1 MNVTRYIHILFFLL
15 VISVSVK
22 ATTNNTKIEVI
33 GVVRGNESEPLAG
46 VTISIADKETVG
58 ASDDNGRFKVS
69 VPKECTLR
77 FSCIGYASET
87 VKIKGQRSV
96 VVILKSTA
104 VDLDEVIV
112 IQEIKNKILP
122 DPTDI
127 EADGEYFRIN
137 TRFKIPEELFKTAT
151 RLIIQPSIVN
161 ITKGELYFLKPV
173 VCDGDQFTIRQMRLH
188 AYDLK
193 KDPLYPYLVDNNTIQ
208 KGYLS
213 YADSFKILYPDDDY
227 RADVQI
233 LIESCCKTTF
243 QDSLSMAR
251 GIINPLR
258 FLQFAENTMPMGDE
272 YAPAKELVLR
282 EEAGNIEL
290 SFEVRSSNIN
300 LALGNNQSEIDKIQS
315 RLKQI
320 ESAPGS
326 ALQSLEMYG
335 SASPDGVYSSNKR
348 LAKSR
353 LKSAM
358 DLVLS
363 QLQAETRN
371 QMLLSAEAGVVEWS
385 AVVELMEKDGM
396 ADETKKMRYWL
407 RKYADDKDLQS
418 SAMRYLPF
426 YKVITDKYLP
436 TFRKVDYKFTY
447 SINRELSDKEI
458 NDIYQSDRLSMT
470 AYELWRNFNIITSSP
485 EVARL
490 PAKEFIQVK
499 KELFQEMLKLYP
511 KMMWAANNY
520 SLLLLNNNEPDDKIL
535 LPIANANAPE
545 PILINQ
551 ALIYLKQND
560 LSRAVYIANMLPNTR
575 ESRNIK
581 SMLAVYNR
589 NYEEAYEMIK
599 QENSLNKVLLLLKL
613 KRNKDAYQASK
624 ALEEGNAQNEYI
636 RAVCANRLGKVNEA
650 YIHFDRAT
658 ELDPSLEQIAMKDG
672 DLNNLF

>member
-300 LALGNNQSEIDKIQS
+300 LTLGNNQSEIDKIQS
-315 RLKQI
+315 RLMQI

-385 AVVELMEKDGM
+385 AVVDLMEKDGM

-426 YKVITDKYLP
+426 YKIITDKYLP

-485 EVARL
+485 AVAQL
-490 PAKEFIQVK
+490 PANEQIQVK

-520 SLLLLNNNEPDDKIL
+520 SLLLLNNNEPDEKIL

-551 ALIYLKQND
+551 TLIYLKQND

-613 KRNKDAYQASK
+613 KRNKDAYEASK

-658 ELDPSLEQIAMKDG
+658 ELDPSLEQIAIKDG